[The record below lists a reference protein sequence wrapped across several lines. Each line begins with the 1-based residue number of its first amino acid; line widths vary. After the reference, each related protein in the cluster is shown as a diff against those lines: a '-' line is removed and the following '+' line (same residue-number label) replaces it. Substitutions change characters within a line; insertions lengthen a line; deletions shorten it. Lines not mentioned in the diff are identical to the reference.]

1 MLLTDNNVIIKFFF
15 ESTKNKVPFIEWFN
29 KQEKF
34 NIDII
39 NKRLIKVKNGN
50 YGDYKSISNGILELR
65 FKQGFRIYFTEV
77 NNTIVLLF
85 CGGNKSSQKKDI
97 EKAKEYKSILDK
109 EGLDNCITK

>member
-1 MLLTDNNVIIKFFF
+1 MSDIVIKFFYKRTTN
-15 ESTKNKVPFIEWFN
+15 STPFIEWFYR
-29 KQEKF
+29 QEKF
-34 NIDII
+34 TRDII
-39 NKRLIKVKNGN
+39 NKRLIRVKNGN

-97 EKAKEYKSILDK
+97 ERAKEYKAILDK
-109 EGLDNCITK
+109 EGLDGCIEK